1 MANIYESAISILAGN
16 LNSDRSYLTTSVT
29 IVVAL
34 QIKVAEDELNKKL
47 KTSQWKFESS
57 RC

>member
-1 MANIYESAISILAGN
+1 MGN
-16 LNSDRSYLTTSVT
+16 LNSGHSHLTTTVT

-57 RC
+57 HC